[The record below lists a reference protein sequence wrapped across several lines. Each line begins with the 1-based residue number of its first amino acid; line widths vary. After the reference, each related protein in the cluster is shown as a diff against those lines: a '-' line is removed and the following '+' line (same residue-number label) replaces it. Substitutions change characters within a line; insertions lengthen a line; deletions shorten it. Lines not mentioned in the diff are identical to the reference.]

1 MRKSLLC
8 SLIAASSLV
17 AGTAFAG
24 SYGSAENYASAD
36 DSSIASGWYVG
47 AGVNHSATDTVD
59 ITTRDN
65 VGLTTNSISVDTND
79 NGWSIL
85 AGKNITDSLA
95 IEVQYAQYGDE
106 SAQDDV
112 VNAINGTYSDMYSL
126 GMVGVL
132 KTPSWNGFSA
142 LAKGG
147 IAYFNE
153 DSTVSVA
160 TGASES
166 STYNGTNFTYGF
178 GAQYDYNQFG
188 LRFDWTRIE
197 MTENDNVGDF
207 IFAPDQYT
215 LSLLYNFA

>member
-8 SLIAASSLV
+8 SLIAVSTLA
-17 AGTAFAG
+17 AGSAFAG

-36 DSSIASGWYVG
+36 TSTASGWYVG
-47 AGVNHSATDTVD
+47 VGINQSATDTVD
-59 ITTRDN
+59 VTTRNALD
-65 VGLTTNSISVDTND
+65 VTTNSLSVDTDN

-106 SAQDDV
+106 SATDARSDTV
-112 VNAINGTYSDMYSL
+112 TANYTDMYSI
-126 GMVGVL
+126 GVVGVV

-147 IAYFNE
+147 VAYFNE
-153 DSTVSVA
+153 DSKLTEL
-160 TGASES
+160 TGQSES
-166 STYNGTNFTYGF
+166 STYNGSNFTYGF
-178 GAQYDYNQFG
+178 GAQYDYKQFG
-188 LRFDWTRIE
+188 LRFDWSRIDANG
-197 MTENDNVGDF
+197 NDNVGDF
-207 IFAPDQYT
+207 LFAPDQYT